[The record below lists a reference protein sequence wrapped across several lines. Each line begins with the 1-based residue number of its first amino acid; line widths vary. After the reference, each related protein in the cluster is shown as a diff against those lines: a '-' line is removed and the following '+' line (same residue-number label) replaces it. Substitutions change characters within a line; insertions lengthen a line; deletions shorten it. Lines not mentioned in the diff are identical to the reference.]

1 MNFINKKWTA
11 GFVVIIVYML
21 PLVFT
26 SCTKKTYNSKTTYQ
40 FKSETGLPE
49 YSDLSYWAAHP
60 WKWDPSDSIPK
71 SILDTYI
78 KDSTVDVFFLHPTT
92 LTNFSDKSWNAKID
106 DSAIN
111 QKTDY
116 STILYQ
122 ASVFNEKC
130 RVFAP
135 RYRQAHIRSYF
146 TFDTADAKAA
156 FDLAYNDI
164 KMAFEYYLANWNNG
178 RPIIIASH
186 SQGTTHALRLLKEF
200 FDGTILQNKLV
211 CAYIIGMPIPE
222 NSLTHIPVCKDSN
235 STGCFV
241 GWRTFKKGYTEP
253 KYIAKENFK
262 CVVINP
268 LSWTTDENKTSRK
281 LNTGGILKDFTKIV
295 PKVVNAKIHNNVL
308 WTCKPKFFGNIF
320 LKSKNYHI
328 GDINLFYTNIQ
339 TNVNRRIAM
348 FWKTH

>member
-1 MNFINKKWTA
+1 MNFVNKKWTV
-11 GFVVIIVYML
+11 GLVIIIVYTL
-21 PLVFT
+21 PLLIT
-26 SCTKKTYNSKTTYQ
+26 SCSKKNFSSKKAYQ
-40 FKSETGLPE
+40 FKSETGLPD

-60 WKWDPSDSIPK
+60 WKWDPSDSI
-71 SILDTYI
+71 SASLLDKYE

-92 LTNFSDKSWNAKID
+92 FTNFSDESWNAKID

-111 QKTDY
+111 IKTDY

-130 RVFAP
+130 RIFAP

-146 TFDTADAKAA
+146 SVDTINAKAA
-156 FDLAYNDI
+156 FELAYNDI
-164 KMAFEYYLANWNNG
+164 KTAFQYYLAHWNNG

-200 FDGTILQNKLV
+200 FDGTNLQNKLV

-222 NSLTHIPVCKDSN
+222 NYLTKIPSCKDSN
-235 STGCFV
+235 ATGCFV
-241 GWRTFKKGYTEP
+241 GWRTFKNGFTEP
-253 KYIAKENFK
+253 KYVAKESFK
-262 CVVINP
+262 CIVINP
-268 LSWTTDENKTSRK
+268 LTWTTDEMNAPRK
-281 LNTGGILKDFTKIV
+281 LNTGGILKNFNKIV
-295 PKVVNAKIHNNVL
+295 PGVVNAKIHNNVL

-328 GDINLFYTNIQ
+328 GDINLFYNNIR

-348 FWKTH
+348 FWKN